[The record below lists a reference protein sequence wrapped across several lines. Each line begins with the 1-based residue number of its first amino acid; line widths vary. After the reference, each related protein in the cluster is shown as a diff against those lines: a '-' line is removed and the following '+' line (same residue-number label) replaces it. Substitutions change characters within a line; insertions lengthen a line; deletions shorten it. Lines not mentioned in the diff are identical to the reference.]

1 MQDLR
6 PPVQDLAL
14 LAALV
19 SSMIAKACTL
29 HASPVPR
36 CARVLA
42 LPHCAAPQAADSYC
56 TYGVVV
62 TQSGALRRELRG
74 TPHVPAW
81 SHC

>member
-1 MQDLR
+1 MKSCAILYR
-6 PPVQDLAL
+6 TCAL

-29 HASPVPR
+29 HASLVPR

-56 TYGVVV
+56 TYGVVSDTLSCQLQELLV
-62 TQSGALRRELRG
+62 KGSRRVR
-74 TPHVPAW
+74 
-81 SHC
+81 

>member
-1 MQDLR
+1 MKEAVQDLR

-56 TYGVVV
+56 TYGVVSDTLSCQELLV
-62 TQSGALRRELRG
+62 KGSRRVR
-74 TPHVPAW
+74 
-81 SHC
+81 

>member
-1 MQDLR
+1 MKEAVQDLR

-56 TYGVVV
+56 TYGVVSD
-62 TQSGALRRELRG
+62 TLSGQELLVKGSRRVR
-74 TPHVPAW
+74 
-81 SHC
+81 